1 MGEVSAAVACTSE
14 CFQLTHLASLVSRW
28 WRNRVPVQE
37 TRSDPWVGQIPL
49 KKAMAA
55 HSGISCLENPMD
67 RGAWWGTVQGVARVR
82 HSWVSEQQQRLT
94 PDGFFHILPEVWGWS
109 VEVESWL
116 ASEDKNTGVLAM
128 AHCWLLFVRCHSWP
142 GKWCEC
148 ADLDGW
154 DLHCAGRG
162 HQRNVSPLAVGV
174 LLLAFLLLLGL
185 CRAHFYYRWFCFHWS
200 FPPPSSSSQG
210 LLEMSCFYIL
220 ISFKNWKNSKK
231 KTKTTT
237 TKMIQ
242 GFTALNHLWFYCSFP
257 VFVHRP
263 M

>member
-142 GKWCEC
+142 LATPGS
-148 ADLDGW
+148 D
-154 DLHCAGRG
+154 
-162 HQRNVSPLAVGV
+162 VSAQTSMGGICTALAVGISGTSARWLSACCCWLSCCSWGCAELASTTGGFASTGTFH
-174 LLLAFLLLLGL
+174 LLQAPPRGSWRWAASTYLFHLKTGRTVKRKQKQQQQKWSRVSLL
-185 CRAHFYYRWFCFHWS
+185 
-200 FPPPSSSSQG
+200 
-210 LLEMSCFYIL
+210 
-220 ISFKNWKNSKK
+220 
-231 KTKTTT
+231 
-237 TKMIQ
+237 
-242 GFTALNHLWFYCSFP
+242 
-257 VFVHRP
+257 
-263 M
+263 